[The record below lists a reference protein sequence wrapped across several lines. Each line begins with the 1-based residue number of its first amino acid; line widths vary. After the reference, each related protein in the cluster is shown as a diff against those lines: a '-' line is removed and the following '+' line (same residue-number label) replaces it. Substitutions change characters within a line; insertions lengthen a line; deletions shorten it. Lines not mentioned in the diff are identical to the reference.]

1 MPIEEFEKKYQTILR
16 IYMPRIVW
24 IYRSMRMPVFMAQKT
39 PKKAL
44 GSHLW
49 LTLSFCTS
57 R

>member
-44 GSHLW
+44 GSHLR